1 MGLNLHEVVGSF
13 PISQALLSVSPSSS
27 EKIPMP
33 DHPLFFGTL
42 GGCLIIL
49 FPSGYTCPRFY
60 MRMLPSVGGAGWGG
74 DGGAICLLVT
84 AAFTLVALVSV
95 NEKCTRLA
103 TFMLWIVFPDCF
115 QKNRRLFSPLQCVF
129 AVLCCEGRT
138 ILWPRDSSVR
148 GSYKLQSPDNSLLVW
163 SFL

>member
-27 EKIPMP
+27 EKIPVP

-60 MRMLPSVGGAGWGG
+60 MRMLPSVGGWGGGGGWGSYLPAG
-74 DGGAICLLVT
+74 NCRIYSRSARIGERKMHASCYFHVMNC
-84 AAFTLVALVSV
+84 VSG
-95 NEKCTRLA
+95 L
-103 TFMLWIVFPDCF
+103 FP
-115 QKNRRLFSPLQCVF
+115 KEP
-129 AVLCCEGRT
+129 A
-138 ILWPRDSSVR
+138 
-148 GSYKLQSPDNSLLVW
+148 SLLSSPVR
-163 SFL
+163 LCRLVL